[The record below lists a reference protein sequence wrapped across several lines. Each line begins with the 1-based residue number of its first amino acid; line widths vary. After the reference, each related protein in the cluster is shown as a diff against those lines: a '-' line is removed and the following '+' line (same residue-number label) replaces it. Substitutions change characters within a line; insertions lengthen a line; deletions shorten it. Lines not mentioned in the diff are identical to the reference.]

1 MCDETEMNHEL
12 SEEQSQVELA
22 LRGLERQTTA
32 IDQSEVL
39 YQAGWAAAVAE
50 FGLDKL
56 TPKETP
62 KPASKLWPALALSF
76 AATTAAC
83 LCLLLGPTIVGG
95 SSIPV
100 ATSPTNPISIDS
112 KDDFETQRQQ
122 LVAKS
127 AVESRKPLAQSTP
140 VQFPSMFG
148 LTLNR
153 IADQRNAQIA
163 RFVAEAA
170 SPTEV
175 TFYDSQIDW
184 DFEES
189 VPLTPRSIRS
199 GSL

>member
-1 MCDETEMNHEL
+1 MCDETDINHEL
-12 SEEQSQVELA
+12 SEQQSQVESA
-22 LRGLERQTTA
+22 LRGLDTQTTA
-32 IDQSEVL
+32 IDTSEIM

-50 FGLDKL
+50 FELNKPS
-56 TPKETP
+56 PKGAS

-83 LCLLLGPTIVGG
+83 LFLLLGSANIGD

-100 ATSPTNPISIDS
+100 AKSPVEPISTGS
-112 KDDFETQRQQ
+112 KDDSEAQSQQ
-122 LVAKS
+122 LAAIP
-127 AVESRKPLAQSTP
+127 AVEGREPLTQSTP

-148 LTLNR
+148 LALNR
-153 IADQRNAQIA
+153 IAAQRNAQIA

-170 SPTEV
+170 SPTEM
-175 TFYDSQIDW
+175 TFRDAQIDW
-184 DFEES
+184 DFEPS